1 MRAAGMPDGIYKLG
15 ALGHGQECIIED
27 GVAKVMDR
35 SAFAGSV
42 ATMDRLVR
50 TFWKLTGA
58 PLHEVVRMATLSPAS
73 LIGVQDRKGSISCGK
88 DADLLIFD
96 ENISIKKMMI
106 RGEWV

>member
-1 MRAAGMPDGIYKLG
+1 
-15 ALGHGQECIIED
+15 
-27 GVAKVMDR
+27 
-35 SAFAGSV
+35 
-42 ATMDRLVR
+42 
-50 TFWKLTGA
+50 
-58 PLHEVVRMATLSPAS
+58 MATLSPAS

>member
-1 MRAAGMPDGIYKLG
+1 
-15 ALGHGQECIIED
+15 
-27 GVAKVMDR
+27 
-35 SAFAGSV
+35 
-42 ATMDRLVR
+42 MDRLVR